1 MKSIY
6 KLGIK
11 N

>member
-1 MKSIY
+1 MNYY

-11 N
+11 